1 METIV
6 VINAGRYAARDGLPR
21 IAPETIEYPC
31 HDYVTKLVTHYDTAH
46 LDRRM
51 QQYWLSGYDLWAK
64 IALSK

>member
-6 VINAGRYAARDGLPR
+6 VINSGLYAARDGAPR

-46 LDRRM
+46 LDKNM
-51 QQYWLSGYDLWAK
+51 QQYWLRGYDLWSK